1 MNVEEQ
7 NFFLPTLSSELLN
20 KLDNWEISYKS
31 YSHQP
36 LMTVKESKVIQE
48 KLFGRDKSNGH
59 IKNLFLRDK
68 RKNNILFVT
77 HQDTL
82 VDLKLLAETIEMD
95 RLSFGSPQRLMENLG
110 VLPGAVSPF
119 SMINGV
125 KHDVKLFLD
134 NNLKSFKKIFAHPL
148 VNNQTIEISLDQLEL
163 FFKKITATPKWIY
176 LKKDKQLRL

>member
-1 MNVEEQ
+1 MNVYEQ
-7 NFFLPTLSSELLN
+7 KKIIPTLSSELLN

-36 LMTVKESKVIQE
+36 LMTVKESKMIQE
-48 KLFGRDKSNGH
+48 KLFGLDKSNGH
-59 IKNLFLRDK
+59 IKNLYLRDK

-82 VDLKLLAETIEMD
+82 VDLKLLAETIETD
-95 RLSFGSPQRLMENLG
+95 RLSFGSPERLMENLG

-125 KHDVKLFLD
+125 KHNVKLFLD
-134 NNLKSFKKIFAHPL
+134 NHLKTFKKIFAHPL
-148 VNNQTIEISLDQLEL
+148 ENDQTLEITFDQLEF
-163 FFKKITATPKWIY
+163 FFKKISVTPIWIS
-176 LKKDKQLRL
+176 L

>member
-31 YSHQP
+31 YSHPP

-48 KLFGRDKSNGH
+48 KLFGLDKSNGH

-95 RLSFGSPQRLMENLG
+95 RLSFGSPARLMENLG

-125 KHDVKLFLD
+125 KKDVKLFLD

-148 VNNQTIEISLDQLEL
+148 ENNQTVEIQIDQLEK
-163 FFKKITATPKWIY
+163 FFRKLSVEPKWIN
-176 LKKDKQLRL
+176 LDP